1 MKKIA
6 LIVLLLSIPIV
17 SALTVNIKEG
27 EIISM
32 NEQEI
37 LTNFGMLIGTINFR
51 IGNYKWPPSE
61 IWLLPEKINPSEFSK
76 GLTQKEILEI
86 PKNLTFSTCR
96 TAVYFNETLG
106 KYGFKI
112 YNTPT
117 TQQILENGTFCGLA
131 YNGSY
136 WVIARY
142 G

>member
-1 MKKIA
+1 MKKLTLIA
-6 LIVLLLSIPIV
+6 LLFSIPV
-17 SALTVNIKEG
+17 ACALTVNINQG
-27 EIISM
+27 EIITI

-37 LTNFGMLIGTINFR
+37 LTNFGMIIGTINFK

-61 IWLLPEKINPSEFSK
+61 IWLLPEEINPSEFSK

-112 YNTPT
+112 YNTGT

-131 YNGSY
+131 YNGTY
-136 WVIARY
+136 WVIAKY